1 MGYARKL
8 ISPSQVS
15 PGGIV
20 LSPELMLPD
29 YVYAPGKF
37 PLWAALQ
44 TLDRNTRQFQ
54 PIGNYWSS
62 NFADT
67 IIPKRDLLFT
77 SSRGTDELLNRASSQ
92 VLEAGTDHTEEL
104 VATCPRVLQPAVL
117 SFVGQA
123 ASPADAKVRMSG
135 TGRSRAVRTAATPGM
150 NIALSSFV
158 PANACSVSI
167 KVANI
172 GHSGIRLVLHKP
184 ILIAHPAVLIAGTVH
199 SSSMRI
205 Q

>member
-1 MGYARKL
+1 M
-8 ISPSQVS
+8 
-15 PGGIV
+15 

-44 TLDRNTRQFQ
+44 TLDRNTRQFE

-123 ASPADAKVRMSG
+123 ASPADAKVRMTMIFKDAGMRLLSNDDA
-135 TGRSRAVRTAATPGM
+135 AVETAATPGM